1 MVEASKCGLHPLSFG
16 NRETIPS
23 EWPHKSKFWK
33 VNGQCCVEDSGD
45 EFLSIERS
53 KEKRF

>member
-23 EWPHKSKFWK
+23 KLWK